1 MYLITAIYLLVHV
14 QTSSGRVF
22 KSNVVPRQKSSGAAA
37 TTVATTAAATTTSAT
52 TTATTTTAATAA
64 TTATPVGLYPCPL
77 HSHNNNMYIFEL

>member
-37 TTVATTAAATTTSAT
+37 TTVATTAAAITTPAT
-52 TTATTTTAATAA
+52 TTTAA